1 MEAGDRMAR
10 SKSGENVYY
19 GREHKGIEEDE
30 QKIKELEE
38 ELDRLNITAKKPEV
52 KPESKMPKEGDV
64 EPRPKVVPMDRTGT
78 KLKKKQ
84 KEWDDMYGETHNNDG
99 TLKKVPENLGKV
111 EMSAEEL
118 NKSSNLGIGFN
129 GKTSSMAD
137 KTEGI
142 TEKYFGK
149 EMTHQELEDGIK
161 SGSVKRSIGRK
172 LQKKIVMKA
181 KRDHPERFVK
191 SAEMESARQ
200 ETQQSMRPENVSA
213 SDTAVNA
220 KVAAGETLKSSA
232 LNQGNKNSNNNVVGN
247 NNTSNTSVTNN
258 TQNVKRVDN
267 GGVRNPDPT
276 ATRARIGLGM
286 GMAF

>member
-1 MEAGDRMAR
+1 
-10 SKSGENVYY
+10 
-19 GREHKGIEEDE
+19 
-30 QKIKELEE
+30 
-38 ELDRLNITAKKPEV
+38 
-52 KPESKMPKEGDV
+52 
-64 EPRPKVVPMDRTGT
+64 
-78 KLKKKQ
+78 
-84 KEWDDMYGETHNNDG
+84 MYGETHNNDG

-111 EMSAEEL
+111 ELNIDAANQSSAFTKVSSGAKPHPMSE
-118 NKSSNLGIGFN
+118 
-129 GKTSSMAD
+129 

-149 EMTHQELEDGIK
+149 EMTYQELEDGIK

>member
-1 MEAGDRMAR
+1 
-10 SKSGENVYY
+10 
-19 GREHKGIEEDE
+19 
-30 QKIKELEE
+30 
-38 ELDRLNITAKKPEV
+38 
-52 KPESKMPKEGDV
+52 
-64 EPRPKVVPMDRTGT
+64 
-78 KLKKKQ
+78 
-84 KEWDDMYGETHNNDG
+84 
-99 TLKKVPENLGKV
+99 
-111 EMSAEEL
+111 MSPEEL
-118 NKSSNLGIGFN
+118 NKSSALGMGFN
-129 GKTSSMAD
+129 GKTSSMAE

-142 TEKYFGK
+142 TEKYLGK

-181 KRDHPERFVK
+181 KRDHPERFVL
-191 SAEMESARQ
+191 SPEEETARQ
-200 ETQQSMRPENVSA
+200 EVMQSMPSQNVSA
-213 SDTAVNA
+213 SDTAVNN

-276 ATRARIGLGM
+276 AARARMGLGM
-286 GMAF
+286 GMSY